1 MGQGT
6 KFLARFG
13 REAQDPLSSAPL
25 GEVSPSQAT
34 AGCAIRRALSSL
46 EDDDKVNFIP
56 NLKT

>member
-25 GEVSPSQAT
+25 GEVSQSKAT
-34 AGCAIRRALSSL
+34 VGCAPREAL
-46 EDDDKVNFIP
+46 IP
-56 NLKT
+56 SGKDGIMKFGYAE

>member
-25 GEVSPSQAT
+25 GESSPQVKQSKIAPT
-34 AGCAIRRALSSL
+34 RS
-46 EDDDKVNFIP
+46 VIP
-56 NLKT
+56 SGKDEIMKFGYAE

>member
-25 GEVSPSQAT
+25 GELSPTKSN
-34 AGCAIRRALSSL
+34 RRLRPCEALSSP
-46 EDDDKVNFIP
+46 EDDEQANFTP
-56 NLKT
+56 NPKT